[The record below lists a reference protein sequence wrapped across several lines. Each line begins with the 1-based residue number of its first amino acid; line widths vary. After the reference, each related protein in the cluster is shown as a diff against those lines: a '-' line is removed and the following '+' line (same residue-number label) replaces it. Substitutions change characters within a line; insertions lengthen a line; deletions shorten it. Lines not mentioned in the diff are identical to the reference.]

1 MNIAEYYN
9 AGHTIDECAKEYGLS
24 KRTAMDKIRELETEV
39 DMPVTDSLYDMYLR
53 KIAVIRALFGYSIDM
68 EELRKKD
75 YESWFFLSWV
85 RATGRLT
92 KFFS

>member
-9 AGHTIDECAKEYGLS
+9 AGHSLAECAKEYGFT
-24 KRTAMDKIRELETEV
+24 KRTAMDKIRELEADI
-39 DMPVTDSLYDMYLR
+39 DMPITDSLYDVYIR
-53 KIAVIRALFGYSIDM
+53 KISVIRALFGYSIDM

-85 RATGRLT
+85 KATGRLT

>member
-9 AGHTIDECAKEYGLS
+9 AGHSLAECAKEYGFTQ
-24 KRTAMDKIRELETEV
+24 RTAMDKIRELEADI
-39 DMPVTDSLYDMYLR
+39 DMPITDSLYDVYIR
-53 KIAVIRALFGYSIDM
+53 KISVIRALFGYSIDM